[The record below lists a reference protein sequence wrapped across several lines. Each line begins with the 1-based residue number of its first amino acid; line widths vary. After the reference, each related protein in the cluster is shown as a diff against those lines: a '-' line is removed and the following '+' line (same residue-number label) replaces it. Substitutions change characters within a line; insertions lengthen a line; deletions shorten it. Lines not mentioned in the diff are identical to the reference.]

1 MEQSKN
7 RSSADSRRRP
17 RSANDWL
24 GKTMM
29 RILESDRHLIVIMI
43 AVSVLTGV
51 GVVCSITS

>member
-1 MEQSKN
+1 
-7 RSSADSRRRP
+7 
-17 RSANDWL
+17 
-24 GKTMM
+24 MM